1 MSRRRMIDAE
11 HPAYDPGS
19 GSADGRAQCRRCLA
33 ELPHPQAMF
42 CSAACLHEFK
52 IRTSPAYARQAVYR
66 RDRGICTHCR
76 LDCGLLDRIIGRLR
90 HDSDPPWEQ
99 DATASADPDA
109 DQRQIHDGERSAL
122 WLIEALGLGRRT
134 RICSL
139 WQVDHRLPFS
149 TGGANCGLGNLR
161 TLCLACHRLQTR
173 DLHRRQK
180 AVRRGALAVPDP
192 AVPCSD

>member
-1 MSRRRMIDAE
+1 MSQRRMIDAE

-19 GSADGRAQCRRCLA
+19 CSADGRAQCRRCLA

-52 IRTSPAYARQAVYR
+52 IRISPAYARQAVYR

-76 LDCGLLDRIIGRLR
+76 LDCGLLDRIIARLR
-90 HDSDPPWEQ
+90 SDPDPTVLNQ
-99 DATASADPDA
+99 DDAAVDADPSQPTA
-109 DQRQIHDGERSAL
+109 GERSAL
-122 WLIEALGLGRRT
+122 WLIEVLGLGRRT

-161 TLCLACHRLQTR
+161 TLCLTCHRLQTR

-180 AVRRGALAVPDP
+180 ALR
-192 AVPCSD
+192 C